1 VQHKRI
7 LNQKLNFTYLQEIQ
21 MKQIISTKTLAVIA
35 ALAVSASMSAASY
48 AAADARVINS
58 FNEGSEPNFLHSTTP
73 AAEQNAPALVKS
85 QEKVK
90 VSAAP
95 KTMTSGFFTKLDEEV
110 LYRKPSTA
118 DAKALNSV
126 NEGQMNVPYGQ

>member
-1 VQHKRI
+1 
-7 LNQKLNFTYLQEIQ
+7 
-21 MKQIISTKTLAVIA
+21 MKAIISTRTLAVIA

-85 QEKVK
+85 QETAK

-95 KTMTSGFFTKLDEEV
+95 KTMTNGFFAKFEEEV
-110 LYRKPSTA
+110 LYRKPSAA

-126 NEGQMNVPYGQ
+126 NEGQMNLPYGQ